1 MSRRVWAAG
10 DNEREPSGGHVVI
23 SPVVSSLRETAW
35 GKAMEVR
42 RDFVGDAEETRDALR
57 GPVVTRTHHANPA
70 ARSTARCTASASS
83 SVEPRCRQTC
93 DHRPMGGKPISL

>member
-1 MSRRVWAAG
+1 M
-10 DNEREPSGGHVVI
+10 VI

-83 SVEPRCRQTC
+83 SVEPRCR
-93 DHRPMGGKPISL
+93 